1 MLRKLIGLMG
11 LLTLVFVI
19 ANVHFGAVTPYI
31 VEGAPNSRIDVL
43 RLADPGCTVPE
54 MEKEISETGSA
65 FCLSESGT
73 WGTADIMLLCWG
85 LLIITAGR
93 FRMPSNPKLARRI
106 RRVMMISGSMLFG
119 LAILDR
125 FELLPTGADSDTLSD
140 LVPLPL
146 SAWQLQIIMAIAGA
160 LLLRGPKY
168 HVSEFEENYRSLE
181 SEREKELRMQQVF
194 NQKARDMAASNE
206 GIAKRS
212 RLLDRDASLVPFR
225 TRTSPRVRATCPY
238 CKGGGCKECRMTGV
252 V

>member
-1 MLRKLIGLMG
+1 
-11 LLTLVFVI
+11 
-19 ANVHFGAVTPYI
+19 
-31 VEGAPNSRIDVL
+31 
-43 RLADPGCTVPE
+43 
-54 MEKEISETGSA
+54 
-65 FCLSESGT
+65 
-73 WGTADIMLLCWG
+73 
-85 LLIITAGR
+85 
-93 FRMPSNPKLARRI
+93 
-106 RRVMMISGSMLFG
+106 MLFG

-146 SAWQLQIIMAIAGA
+146 SAWQLQIIMAIVGA

-168 HVSEFEENYRSLE
+168 HISEFEENYRSLE

-194 NQKARDMAASNE
+194 NQKARGMAASKE
-206 GIAKRS
+206 GLAKRS